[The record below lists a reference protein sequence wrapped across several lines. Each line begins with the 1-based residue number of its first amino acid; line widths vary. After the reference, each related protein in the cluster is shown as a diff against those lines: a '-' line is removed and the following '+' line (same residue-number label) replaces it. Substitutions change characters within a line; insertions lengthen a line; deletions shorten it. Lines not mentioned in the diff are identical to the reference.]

1 MLQINNKSKLFFLS
15 FLFLSTT
22 SFSQSVSDDSIKK
35 NIESITNATAI
46 LMKLEPKKYEYDVG
60 KYKHLKF
67 EKGIHYGF
75 LVENMQQAFPELV
88 TSQNVSYMYSKNNYR
103 NTKIK
108 TIEETSLIPVLV
120 ASIKELS
127 AEINK
132 LKAEVEALKQR
143 K

>member
-1 MLQINNKSKLFFLS
+1 MLHNNKSKLFFLS
-15 FLFLSTT
+15 FLFLSTI
-22 SFSQSVSDDSIKK
+22 SFSQSIPDNSIKK
-35 NIESITNATAI
+35 NIVPITNATEI
-46 LMKLEPKKYEYDVG
+46 LTKLEPKKYEYDVQ

-75 LVENMQQAFPELV
+75 LAENMQQAFPELV
-88 TSQNVSYMYSKNNYR
+88 TSRNVSYMYSKNNYR

-108 TIEETSLIPVLV
+108 TIEEESLIPVLV

-132 LKAEVEALKQR
+132 LKVELEALKQR